1 MTSNVHNRC
10 SCEYDE
16 ADASSLLVQSE
27 TVPNITIPAMLRLT
41 TERTNKIQ
49 TYVFFPLDDRI
60 YNMVNHSSTEYEQFA
75 KATLQVFENA
85 AIPQINLF
93 GIFSRRTVELDCIML
108 GTKEGI
114 FYGVEKRELVHKRLR
129 KYCKIHKPYCDFLCK
144 YMPGNK
150 SYKLIDGGFAILYLP
165 NFEHDQTHLRRARY
179 IGLFGGNAYFLELD
193 SGNVSFNMDFKFEKI
208 SRFASSK
215 VGMNVGS

>member
-1 MTSNVHNRC
+1 M
-10 SCEYDE
+10 
-16 ADASSLLVQSE
+16 
-27 TVPNITIPAMLRLT
+27 
-41 TERTNKIQ
+41 
-49 TYVFFPLDDRI
+49 FFPLDDRI
-60 YNMVNHSSTEYEQFA
+60 YKMVNHSSTEYEQFA
-75 KATLQVFENA
+75 KSILQAFENA
-85 AIPQINLF
+85 AIPQTNLVRDCEKVSTKQIFQF
-93 GIFSRRTVELDCIML
+93 GIFSCRTVELDCIML

-129 KYCKIHKPYCDFLCK
+129 KYCKIHKSYCDFLCK